1 MVIEVPHLKDVAI
14 DVKPNIQDHLH
25 AVTEILSHMS
35 KLVFDDLDKTV
46 SSTVGQ
52 DRDGN
57 QSLGKASLHF

>member
-1 MVIEVPHLKDVAI
+1 MVIEVPCLKEVAI

-25 AVTEILSHMS
+25 AVTEILSRMS
-35 KLVFDDLDKTV
+35 KLVSDDLDKAV

-57 QSLGKASLHF
+57 HLYTFKILL